1 MSSLAIGEV
10 ANRAGLQPSAL
21 RYYESIGLVPPAERV
36 NGRRRYDSDI
46 LPRLAVVRLAQQA
59 GFTLAE
65 IRMLFE
71 GFEDGATPSSR
82 WRALAEQ
89 KLPEVEEQIA
99 RAQAMKR
106 LLKEGLRCGCLTL
119 AECAIVERQMR
130 KSARRTPG

>member
-1 MSSLAIGEV
+1 MAALMIGEV
-10 ANRAGLQPSAL
+10 AQQAGVQPSAL
-21 RYYESIGLVPPAERV
+21 RYYESIGILPAPERV
-36 NGRRRYDSDI
+36 NGRRRYDAEI
-46 LPRLAVVRLAQQA
+46 LQRLAVIQLAQQA

-65 IRMLFE
+65 IGTLFE

-106 LLKEGLRCGCLTL
+106 FLKEGLRCGCLML
-119 AECAIVERQMR
+119 EECAIVERQMR
-130 KSARRTPG
+130 KS